1 VNKRNDKS
9 TGDLVHLYLREI
21 GRTPL
26 LKPSEEIRLAR
37 SVDQSR
43 RAARLLRANHCGPT
57 KRAFWQAQI
66 DAGQAARE
74 NLIRANLRLVVSV
87 AKRYNGRGVA
97 FLDLI
102 QEGNLGLMRA
112 VDKFDYRAGFR
123 FSTHATWWIRQAI
136 TRAINNQANLPRR
149 PVHTTTLIS
158 HLARAQENLWQE
170 LGREPTPRE
179 LAQYLGLPLERVRRL
194 MIYGAETASLDA
206 ELKEDPSNTLGDY
219 VEDTT
224 NASPWRIADTRLL
237 HENMEDLLAD
247 LTAREA
253 RVLTLRF
260 GLVDGR
266 ELTLEEIG
274 HKMGLTRERIR
285 QIEHEALG
293 KLRAMNRTLWLRDDG
308 GEGTIPDAN

>member
-1 VNKRNDKS
+1 
-9 TGDLVHLYLREI
+9 
-21 GRTPL
+21 
-26 LKPSEEIRLAR
+26 
-37 SVDQSR
+37 
-43 RAARLLRANHCGPT
+43 
-57 KRAFWQAQI
+57 
-66 DAGQAARE
+66 
-74 NLIRANLRLVVSV
+74 
-87 AKRYNGRGVA
+87 
-97 FLDLI
+97 
-102 QEGNLGLMRA
+102 MRA

-206 ELKEDPSNTLGDY
+206 ELKEDPSNTLGDF